1 MNFSLK
7 KSKRIIILLSA
18 IVAALFLTGCGATL
32 SVYEYTEGGVRFQ
45 LYELSIDEDTV
56 AAMESTATADEDG
69 NKYTVEGY
77 FARLF
82 DDYGYSLVAASRT
95 GGKYTVRY
103 RKPVGVGDLDDVGTA
118 VNFTTTHTEN
128 PFVRTYTAVA
138 QNPFNGVREAYD
150 NVLPLQSATVIER
163 LKNGVVAHDQNGEVV
178 VSFPSIENAFPYLK
192 GLNPDGLLLNYVR
205 YGSDRMESSGR
216 KVKSGETTA
225 YVFSR
230 YFDDTEAYISYTYK
244 RAVPYG
250 WYITAIAAGALA
262 LGAILLITRKKKD
275 PLEESVSPEENTND
289 ITPEENTDNIELAEQ
304 PATEE
309 DAIEQSDEEVKE
321 KTDA

>member
-1 MNFSLK
+1 MNFPLK

-32 SVYEYTEGGVRFQ
+32 SVYDYTENGVRFQ

-56 AAMESTATADEDG
+56 AAMEGTAAVDGDG

-82 DDYGYSLVAASRT
+82 TDYGYSLVGASRA

-103 RKPVGVGDLDDVGTA
+103 RKAVAGSGDIGESGTA
-118 VNFTTTHTEN
+118 VSFTTTHTEN

-138 QNPFNGVREAYD
+138 QNPFNGVREQYD

-163 LKNGVVAHDQNGEVV
+163 LKNGVVAHDQNGEVI

-205 YGSDRMESSGR
+205 FGSDRMESSGR
-216 KVKSGETTA
+216 KVKSGEATA

-230 YFDDTEAYISYTYK
+230 YFDDTEAYITYTYK

-250 WYITAIAAGALA
+250 WYFVAIAAGASVF
-262 LGAILLITRKKKD
+262 GAILLITRKKKE
-275 PLEESVSPEENTND
+275 PLEETVTPEENTNS
-289 ITPEENTDNIELAEQ
+289 ITLDENTDSTELPEQ

-309 DAIEQSDEEVKE
+309 DTIEQSEEDKE
-321 KTDA
+321 KADG

>member
-1 MNFSLK
+1 MRYNM
-7 KSKRIIILLSA
+7 
-18 IVAALFLTGCGATL
+18 
-32 SVYEYTEGGVRFQ
+32 
-45 LYELSIDEDTV
+45 YELSIDDDTV
-56 AAMESTATADEDG
+56 AAMEGSAAVDGDG

-82 DDYGYSLVAASRT
+82 TDYGYSLVDASRA

-103 RKPVGVGDLDDVGTA
+103 RKAIMGSGDLGESGTA
-118 VNFTTTHTEN
+118 VSFTTTHTEN

-150 NVLPLQSATVIER
+150 SVLPLQSSTVVER
-163 LKNGVVAHDQNGEVV
+163 LKNGVVAHDQNGEVI
-178 VSFPSIENAFPYLK
+178 VSFPSLINAFPYLK

-216 KVKSGETTA
+216 KVKSGESTA

-230 YFDDTEAYISYTYK
+230 YFDDTEAYMTYTYK

-250 WYITAIAAGALA
+250 WYIAAIAAGALT
-262 LGAILLITRKKKD
+262 LGAILLIARRKNEA
-275 PLEESVSPEENTND
+275 LEEPTAAEESADN
-289 ITPEENTDNIELAEQ
+289 IVAAEEPSALEENTDSSTALDQ
-304 PATEE
+304 
-309 DAIEQSDEEVKE
+309 EEVKE

>member
-1 MNFSLK
+1 MTLSFK
-7 KSKRIIILLSA
+7 KSKRIIILLA
-18 IVAALFLTGCGATL
+18 AVLAALVLTGCGATL
-32 SVYEYTEGGVRFQ
+32 SVYDYTEDGVRYNM
-45 LYELSIDEDTV
+45 YELSIDADTV
-56 AAMESTATADEDG
+56 AAMESSAAEDTDG

-82 DDYGYSLVAASRT
+82 DDYGYSLVSASRA

-103 RKPVGVGDLDDVGTA
+103 RKAVVGGGDLGKSGTE
-118 VNFTTTHTEN
+118 VKFTATHTEN

-150 NVLPLQSATVIER
+150 SVLPLQSSTVVER
-163 LKNGVVAHDQNGEVV
+163 LKNGVVVHDQNGEVI
-178 VSFPSIENAFPYLK
+178 VSFPSLTNAFPYLK

-216 KVKSGETTA
+216 KVKSGESTA

-230 YFDDTEAYISYTYK
+230 YFDDTEAYMTYTYK

-250 WYITAIAAGALA
+250 WYIVAIAAGALVF
-262 LGAILLITRKKKD
+262 GTILLVTRNKKAALIEQTMAEQGAD
-275 PLEESVSPEENTND
+275 NVISEEEPAPPEEETVID
-289 ITPEENTDNIELAEQ
+289 TTLDQ
-304 PATEE
+304 
-309 DAIEQSDEEVKE
+309 EEVKE